1 MIFQNHPD
9 LDREIRE
16 IGCAFMCPIFF
27 RDKYQHMPMDVPEI
41 NGAWREA
48 RRAGIINPPDHP
60 TAPLEVASW
69 QALLNHLGVKLRV
82 LNHTLPNGTQTTH
95 WPSDTPIPA
104 GCWGFYAWY
113 NPRTRFTHFVVGKE
127 RPVEYDPIST
137 GSITVREG
145 APKPDGLRLF
155 QITI

>member
-9 LDREIRE
+9 LDKEIRE
-16 IGCAFMCPIFF
+16 VGCAFMCPIYY
-27 RDKYQHMPMDVPEI
+27 RGKYQLQPMEIPEI
-41 NGAWREA
+41 NYAWREA
-48 RRAGIINPPDHP
+48 RRLGIINSSNHP

-82 LNHTLPNGTQTTH
+82 LYHTLPDGSQTTH
-95 WPSDTPIPA
+95 WPVDTLITC
-104 GCWGFYAWY
+104 GCWGFFAWY
-113 NPRTRFTHFVVGKE
+113 NPRTKYTHFVVGKE
-127 RPVEYDPIST
+127 RPVEYDPISA

-145 APKPDGLRLF
+145 APLPDGLRLF